1 MKKIDL
7 QNWRLNVENDKKIN
21 VKVPGDVTNDLYEA
35 GIIPDPLFGDNL
47 KHLDYIFHRDWAY
60 ETVFSL
66 TESDTKSDRII
77 LSFEGIDTLSEI
89 TLNGRVLGR
98 TDNMFLKYEYDLKG
112 IAVSGENFLSVK
124 IFSATDYREQKDEHL
139 PLRATFDTGRLYLR
153 KAQCHFGW
161 DWAPNLPGAGMYL
174 PVYITIFNGAR
185 IESVGVSTDISGKV
199 SFAVKTDTGFSE
211 GYSVKAKICDNEL
224 IGRVINGDALLE
236 TTVKNPK
243 LWFPNGYGEPA
254 LYDYS
259 VELISDNGEV
269 KDEKRG
275 RLGFKKVELVQ
286 KPIDDDRYS
295 FYFKVNGIKIFAK
308 GSNWVPI
315 SNMSG
320 AIKDEAYEKLL
331 KIAKESGMN
340 MLRVWGGGI
349 YEKEV
354 FYNLCDELG
363 ILVWQDFGFS
373 CSVIPAEID
382 GIEEN
387 FLKEAEYQINRLKN
401 RASLALLCGGNENYV
416 NFDKDKHEKGAKLV
430 QVTLKNL
437 CERLCDIPYLYN
449 SPSSLL
455 GEDEY
460 GMRSGDGHLSS
471 LDATI
476 KKDSFDDFRSVIAS
490 RECQFVSESALLGP
504 TRKRS
509 LKKFL
514 PKESLDKID
523 DIWDF
528 HFVKNPYSCD
538 CNDSFINKEIKYSER
553 FFGKIANINDFLKKG
568 MSVHLEMLG
577 AELDFARANENCGGY
592 MNWMYNDNWGC
603 GTWSLVDYYF
613 EKKPVL
619 YRMKRSFAPIVASAT
634 VKQSGSYAF
643 VANDTGF
650 AVCGALEIKAKT
662 LAGDV
667 IKEKRR
673 SVSVNAYDVVNV
685 PIEFEFD
692 GDYISVEF
700 ISGGER
706 YKSLFFRK
714 QWKDLTFVSDIE
726 TKIEKLAENKVRIT
740 ITANKFAKNIFID
753 YPDNDG
759 ILYSDN
765 FFDMEKGDVI
775 EVEITGYKSINE
787 QLFTVKTFADEWTD

>member
-7 QNWRLNVENDKKIN
+7 QNWRLNVENNKKIN

-47 KHLDYIFHRDWAY
+47 KHLDYIFHRDWTY

-124 IFSATDYREQKDEHL
+124 IFSATDYRERKDEHL

-161 DWAPNLPGAGMYL
+161 DWAPNLPGAGIYL
-174 PVYITIFNGAR
+174 PVCITIFNGAR
-185 IESVGVSTDISGKV
+185 IESVGVSADISGKV
-199 SFAVKTDTGFSE
+199 SFAVKTDTASSK
-211 GYSVKAKICDNEL
+211 GYSVKAKIDDNEL
-224 IGRVINGDALLE
+224 IGRVLNGDALLE

-259 VELISDNGEV
+259 VELIGDSGEV

-275 RLGFKKVELVQ
+275 RLGFKKAELVQ
-286 KPIDDDRYS
+286 EPIDGDRYS
-295 FYFKVNGIKIFAK
+295 FYFKVNGVKIFAK

-315 SNMSG
+315 SNMTG
-320 AIKDEAYEKLL
+320 AIKDEAYEKLV

-373 CSVIPAEID
+373 CSAIPAEIE

-387 FLKEAEYQINRLKN
+387 FLKEAEYQVNRLKN
-401 RASLALLCGGNENYV
+401 HASLAVLCGGNENYV
-416 NFDKDKHEKGAKLV
+416 NFDKDKHETGAKLV

-437 CERLCDIPYLYN
+437 CERLCDVPYLYN

-476 KKDSFDDFRSVIAS
+476 KKDAFDDFRSVIAS

-509 LKKFL
+509 LKKFI
-514 PKESLDKID
+514 PEKSLDKID

-538 CNDSFINKEIKYSER
+538 CSDTFINKEIMYSER
-553 FFGKIANINDFLKKG
+553 FFGKIKNIDDFLKKG
-568 MSVHLEMLG
+568 MLVHLEMLG

-643 VANDTGF
+643 VANDAGC
-650 AVCGALEIKAKT
+650 AVCGTLEIKAKT
-662 LAGDV
+662 LAGEV
-667 IKEKRR
+667 VKEKKR
-673 SVSVNAYDVVNV
+673 SVSVNAHDVVNV
-685 PIEFEFD
+685 PIEFGFD

-700 ISGGER
+700 VSGGAR

-726 TKIEKLAENKVRIT
+726 TKIEKLDENKARIT
-740 ITANKFAKNIFID
+740 VTANKFAKNVFID

-765 FFDMEKGDVI
+765 FFDMEKGDVKEI
-775 EVEITGYKSINE
+775 EITGYKPING
-787 QLFTVKTFADEWTD
+787 QFFTVKTFADEWED